1 MSRPTK
7 KKQYPLRPFSV
18 RPRVMLRRLRNVALS
33 LPVVIT
39 VNDCVVS
46 VARTD
51 AADLPGRGLETDGD
65 DGDGARGV
73 PSSSSSSNGDSAYVL
88 LNRTATRLLNFA
100 RGDMVY
106 MKTPMDPGVRA
117 VRRLVALEGDWVT
130 DPSSDDVQKIPKGH
144 CRLERVD
151 DGLRVKGLGFRNAD
165 TWHTGTTGTTWR
177 GKGDMNSQKSAVR
190 TDTNSRKDS
199 RDAATDESENSTSF
213 SVVPIALLDS
223 KVLFVLW
230 PPSRFG
236 FVDKEI
242 PPGRVLMRDDG
253 SE

>member
-1 MSRPTK
+1 
-7 KKQYPLRPFSV
+7 
-18 RPRVMLRRLRNVALS
+18 
-33 LPVVIT
+33 
-39 VNDCVVS
+39 
-46 VARTD
+46 
-51 AADLPGRGLETDGD
+51 
-65 DGDGARGV
+65 
-73 PSSSSSSNGDSAYVL
+73 
-88 LNRTATRLLNFA
+88 
-100 RGDMVY
+100 
-106 MKTPMDPGVRA
+106 
-117 VRRLVALEGDWVT
+117 
-130 DPSSDDVQKIPKGH
+130 
-144 CRLERVD
+144 
-151 DGLRVKGLGFRNAD
+151 
-165 TWHTGTTGTTWR
+165 
-177 GKGDMNSQKSAVR
+177 MNSQKSAVR